1 MLLTPF
7 YFLKLILGYQPRI
20 PLNDVFGWIPS
31 DINIIFPS
39 FDIIGSLWR
48 CILRPIFMPQ
58 RQENSWTNTK
68 DVAPPK
74 IIKSTT
80 AFLEPLAI
88 FKSNSKVVRKPTRQK
103 YKQVDYNP
111 SLAETFI
118 TKRLTGYTN
127 TQGNIF
133 GNVYYTHTYYFHLI
147 KMKSLSE
154 RIFNAIF

>member
-1 MLLTPF
+1 MLLTSF
-7 YFLKLILGYQPRI
+7 YILKRILGYHPKI
-20 PLNDVFGWIPS
+20 TLNDVFGWMPP

-68 DVAPPK
+68 DLAPPK

-88 FKSNSKVVRKPTRQK
+88 FKSNSKVVRKPTRLK
-103 YKQVDYNP
+103 YKQVDSNP
-111 SLAETFI
+111 SPPETFI
-118 TKRLTGYTN
+118 SKRLTGYTN
-127 TQGNIF
+127 TQGTIF
-133 GNVYYTHTYYFHLI
+133 GNVYYTQTHLYFTD
-147 KMKSLSE
+147 SY
-154 RIFNAIF
+154 F